1 MKLLILAGGFGTR
14 LKSVIDGVPK
24 ALAPVGD
31 KPFLHLQLE
40 HWVGQGITSFVFLLH
55 HQADLI
61 IEFVDSIKHDVLQD
75 CEIQYVLESIP
86 LDTGGAVANAIKDLN
101 LLGDFL
107 LTNADTWIGSG
118 VADLLGGPSPSIAT
132 VDMTNASRYGRLELD
147 EFSNITAFVEKSEQS
162 KPGWINAGL
171 CKLSVDFFL
180 PWNGSAFSLEKETFQ
195 RLVDEGEVR
204 AIKLQTDFIDIGVP
218 EDYLRF
224 CLWVKGG
231 RLGKL

>member
-14 LKSVIDGVPK
+14 LQGVIDGLPK

-31 KPFLHLQLE
+31 KPFLQLQLE
-40 HWVGQGITSFVFLLH
+40 HWIGQGITSFVFLLH
-55 HQADLI
+55 HQSDLI
-61 IEFVDSIKHDVLQD
+61 IEFVDSIKYGVLQD

-86 LDTGGAVANAIKDLN
+86 LDTGGAVANAIKELN
-101 LLGDFL
+101 LSGDFL
-107 LTNADTWIGSG
+107 LANADTWIGSG
-118 VADLLGGPSPSIAT
+118 ISDVLESASPSIAT
-132 VDMTNASRYGRLELD
+132 VGMANASRYGRLEFD
-147 EFSNITAFVEKSEQS
+147 ELSNITAFVEKSEQS

-171 CKLSVDFFL
+171 CRLSADFFL
-180 PWNGSAFSLEKETFQ
+180 PWNGAAFSLEKETFQ
-195 RLVDEGEVR
+195 RLVDEGDVR
-204 AIKLQTDFIDIGVP
+204 AIKLKTDFIDIGVP